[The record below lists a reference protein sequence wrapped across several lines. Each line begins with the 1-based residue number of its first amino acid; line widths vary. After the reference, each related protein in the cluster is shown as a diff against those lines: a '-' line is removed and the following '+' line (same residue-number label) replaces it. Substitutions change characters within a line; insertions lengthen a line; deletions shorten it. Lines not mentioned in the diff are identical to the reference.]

1 MLKFILSPAA
11 GSPTTTLL
19 RLYLSPQFRIVT
31 TKSNQQIAIYQLII
45 KVLQTKPIPNAWRA
59 VCTELENNFT
69 EACWSPITND
79 SSFKNS
85 ISEFYP
91 NLKGF

>member
-31 TKSNQQIAIYQLII
+31 TKSNQQIVIYQLII
-45 KVLQTKPIPNAWRA
+45 KVLQTKPIPNA
-59 VCTELENNFT
+59 
-69 EACWSPITND
+69 
-79 SSFKNS
+79 
-85 ISEFYP
+85 
-91 NLKGF
+91 